1 MAVASE
7 QNDTVSVQNS
17 AEIVFVD
24 EDDFPLANL
33 MEHVQSDDDL
43 DDDFEFVQDEEEAET
58 PIRRLPVPRGRRN
71 ENTEWSE
78 NINLRP
84 DLDFDQ
90 PTGPRIELEEAAGLK
105 YRSQVTGPGHRSQ
118 VTGHRSQ

>member
-1 MAVASE
+1 MAVASG

-24 EDDFPLANL
+24 EDDFPLVNL

-43 DDDFEFVQDEEEAET
+43 DDDFELVQDEEEAET

-90 PTGPRIELEEAAGLK
+90 PTGPRIELEEDMKPVDFFSFILPTRCGIM
-105 YRSQVTGPGHRSQ
+105 
-118 VTGHRSQ
+118 

>member
-1 MAVASE
+1 MAVASG

-43 DDDFEFVQDEEEAET
+43 DDDFELVQDEEEAET

-90 PTGPRIELEEAAGLK
+90 PTGPRIELEEDMK
-105 YRSQVTGPGHRSQ
+105 PVDFF
-118 VTGHRSQ
+118 